1 MVALHGAEF
10 FTAAFV
16 ALAGGAN
23 HPATLIF
30 AGVWLESGNMNAT
43 EAHTMGLRDLLA
55 RSYWPWVGNA
65 AVTVTDNATGAP
77 VVGAVVEVH
86 YGTKG
91 AARPRSVE
99 AIAAAVGGSD
109 GRPWTA
115 VTRKVT
121 DAAGK
126 ISFSGWAGRSG
137 AVPHTVEVK
146 AAARQATAVVQL
158 KGQALVEVAIGL

>member
-1 MVALHGAEF
+1 
-10 FTAAFV
+10 
-16 ALAGGAN
+16 
-23 HPATLIF
+23 
-30 AGVWLESGNMNAT
+30 
-43 EAHTMGLRDLLA
+43 MGLRDLLA

-65 AVTVTDNATGAP
+65 AMTVTDNATGAP

-91 AARPRSVE
+91 AASPRSVE
-99 AIAAAVGGSD
+99 AIAAAVQGSD
-109 GRPWTA
+109 GPWTA

-126 ISFSGWAGRSG
+126 IFFSGWAGRSD

-146 AAARQATAVVQL
+146 AAAKQATAVVQL
-158 KGQALVEVAIGL
+158 KRQALVEVAIGL